1 MAQAE
6 QIRTLSKF
14 NITETDDAY
23 AIHIEDDAGDVIEFQ
38 ATPEQI
44 DLIADALD
52 ELLYADD
59 ALEVEDEDEDEV
71 EEEEE

>member
-1 MAQAE
+1 MAQAD

-14 NITETDDAY
+14 NITETGDAY

-38 ATPEQI
+38 ATPEQV

-59 ALEVEDEDEDEV
+59 ALEVEDEDDED
-71 EEEEE
+71 

>member
-38 ATPEQI
+38 ATPEQV

-59 ALEVEDEDEDEV
+59 ALEVDDEDEDED
-71 EEEEE
+71 

>member
-14 NITETDDAY
+14 NITETGDAY
-23 AIHIEDDAGDVIEFQ
+23 AIHIEDDAGEMIEFQ

-44 DLIADALD
+44 DLIADVLD

-59 ALEVEDEDEDEV
+59 ALEVDEEEDEED
-71 EEEEE
+71 

>member
-23 AIHIEDDAGDVIEFQ
+23 AIHIEDDAGEMIEFQ

-44 DLIADALD
+44 DLIADVLD

-59 ALEVEDEDEDEV
+59 ALEVDEEEAEDEED
-71 EEEEE
+71 

>member
-23 AIHIEDDAGDVIEFQ
+23 AIHIEDDAGQVVELQ

-44 DLIADALD
+44 DLIADTLD
-52 ELLYADD
+52 DLLYADD
-59 ALEVEDEDEDEV
+59 AVDEDEFEDEEV
-71 EEEEE
+71 